1 MGGAKNKK
9 SRNIIIDN
17 NIVTI
22 KRTTDTKD
30 ILYTAHFNKLTG
42 NDAINDSLLN
52 FQTVIETIL
61 TSIDSQLSF
70 SSFYSLEEYLKKIE
84 LCSYNTVVKFVNS
97 IDLQIDMLRS
107 KKKSIL
113 SLSLKDI
120 WIVNDKFFIFMGNN
134 RLDNYGLVD
143 FNYKQNIIID
153 KSLKLGL
160 KSDNFIAPELLLKT
174 TGGGAKSDGHDDGDG
189 DGDGEGE
196 GEKYHRNISNF
207 SLGKIIIVMLFGKV
221 AEKQMDFEKIKLL
234 MKPIINTKIYFY
246 VLRCIDPDPVMRANL
261 YV

>member
-1 MGGAKNKK
+1 MDSHIGGAKNKK

-17 NIVTI
+17 NFVTI
-22 KRTTDTKD
+22 KKATDTKE
-30 ILYTAHFNKLTG
+30 IFYTAHFNKLIG
-42 NDAINDSLLN
+42 NDAINDYLLN

-61 TSIDSQLSF
+61 SSIDNRLSF
-70 SSFYSLEEYLKKIE
+70 SSFYSLEEYLEKNE

-113 SLSLKDI
+113 SLSVKDV
-120 WIVNDKFFIFMGNN
+120 WIINDKFFIFMGNN

-143 FNYKQNIIID
+143 FNYKQNIIIH
-153 KSLKLGL
+153 KTLKLGL

-174 TGGGAKSDGHDDGDG
+174 SNGGGNGDDDDGD
-189 DGDGEGE
+189 DNDSEGE
-196 GEKYHRNISNF
+196 IYHRNVSNF

-221 AEKQMDFEKIKLL
+221 VEKQMDFKKNQLL

-246 VLRCIDPDPVMRANL
+246 VLRCIDPDPAMRANL